1 MRRADP
7 VPNPPTIRQIE
18 AAAQKAESAIGV
30 LQRKLQ
36 AEQRQIRRQAF
47 LDDDRALTPQEQQRL
62 ADIAATQQA
71 LTNALVQLSF
81 VTLQNLDN
89 SAQVQQLQGRMNQ
102 INQGLAGD
110 LDRLKRIEAF
120 AATVA
125 KVADTI
131 AQVATKLAALAAGAV
146 I

>member
-1 MRRADP
+1 MPSAT
-7 VPNPPTIRQIE
+7 TIKQIE
-18 AAAQKAESAIGV
+18 AAAKSAESSIFT

-36 AEQRQIRRQAF
+36 AEQRQIRREAF
-47 LDDDRALTPQEQQRL
+47 FGDRALTAQEQARL
-62 ADIAATQQA
+62 ADIATVQEGLNDA
-71 LTNALVQLSF
+71 LIELSF

-89 SAQVQQLQGRMNQ
+89 SAEVQQLQTRMDQVNER
-102 INQGLAGD
+102 LTGD
-110 LDRLKRIEAF
+110 LDKLKRIEAF

-131 AQVATKLAALAAGAV
+131 AKVAARLAPLAAGAV

>member
-1 MRRADP
+1 MA
-7 VPNPPTIRQIE
+7 NPPTIKQIE

-47 LDDDRALTPQEQQRL
+47 LEDRALTAQEQQRL

-89 SAQVQQLQGRMNQ
+89 SAQVQQLQSRMNQ
-102 INQGLAGD
+102 INQGLIGD
-110 LDRLKRIEAF
+110 LDKLKQLEAF

-131 AQVATKLAALAAGAV
+131 AQVAAKLASLAAGAV

>member
-1 MRRADP
+1 M
-7 VPNPPTIRQIE
+7 PNPPTINQIE
-18 AAAQKAESAIGV
+18 AAAKSAESSIFT

-36 AEQRQIRRQAF
+36 TEQRQIRRQAF
-47 LDDDRALTPQEQQRL
+47 FEDRALTAQEEARL
-62 ADIAATQQA
+62 ADIATAQDGLSDA
-71 LTNALVQLSF
+71 LIELSF

-89 SAQVQQLQGRMNQ
+89 SAEVQQLQRRMDQVNQ
-102 INQGLAGD
+102 RLTGD
-110 LDRLKRIEAF
+110 LNKLKQIEAF

-131 AQVATKLAALAAGAV
+131 AKVAAKLAPLAAGAV